1 MMDVEIQD
9 SWLRRA
15 VEGYLAQNPALGLR
29 VADGPSDIKITVTDH
44 NLSLL
49 AEGHEIESHDL
60 PARLPHVMSD
70 LVWLAAR
77 RQEDA
82 QKTIP
87 LNADYI
93 LEPRDFRL
101 CSGEQSVT
109 LTGREVALLQFMLTA
124 GECSKE
130 ILLERVWR
138 YHPESTTHT
147 VETHL
152 WRLRQKLQQAGM
164 TAPLIITTDNGYRI
178 A

>member
-1 MMDVEIQD
+1 MMNVEIQD

-15 VEGYLAQNPALGLR
+15 AEAYLVQHPGLGL
-29 VADGPSDIKITVTDH
+29 VVSDGAADIKITISDH

-49 AEGHEIESHDL
+49 ADGHEIESHTL
-60 PARLPHVMSD
+60 PVRLQHVMSD
-70 LVWLAAR
+70 LAWLAAR
-77 RQEDA
+77 RIEDA
-82 QKTIP
+82 QKSIS
-87 LNADYI
+87 LNADYV

-101 CSGEQSVT
+101 RSGELTVT
-109 LTGREVALLQFMLTA
+109 LTGREVALLQFMQDA

-130 ILLERVWR
+130 TLLERVWR

-164 TAPLIITTDNGYRI
+164 EAPLIITTDNGYRI